1 MEVPASGAHR
11 QRVPGQE
18 ATSMFEISEVAQHE
32 RAVTRIRVAP
42 VGATEPTVSIHYAR
56 ALGRLA
62 ENRGVRRVIWREW
75 AAAAPGH
82 RVSGEVF
89 LRELRTLAHELG
101 DPGIGLALGASAGGE
116 GFGLLSLLL
125 ATAPTLRMAIEHLR
139 HFESLATTLG
149 RLQASQEGAF
159 IDLLWHPRTHGDPLI
174 VEAVLAGWVTF
185 GRFLIE
191 RGADVE
197 SVSFTHR
204 PAMPVEAYERLL
216 GCPVRFGAAENSV
229 RIAAD
234 LLDAPIR
241 FADDRM
247 HRQFQEW
254 VPFSMPVLAE
264 RSSGSLVT
272 RVASEVVTHLGEAT
286 PDEDWIARRLGVSRR
301 SLQRHLAAEQASFR
315 QLLDAQRAHHAIS
328 RLVGDRTS
336 LLQLGADVGYLEQS
350 SLCRAF
356 RRWTGYAPLV
366 LWNRVAGLYGLANGK
381 RS

>member
-1 MEVPASGAHR
+1 MFDINEVAHHERAATRIRFAPASGA
-11 QRVPGQE
+11 
-18 ATSMFEISEVAQHE
+18 
-32 RAVTRIRVAP
+32 
-42 VGATEPTVSIHYAR
+42 GATVSIHYAR

-62 ENRGVRRVIWREW
+62 EGRGVRSVIWREW

-89 LRELRTLAHELG
+89 QRELRALAHELG
-101 DPGIGLALGASAGGE
+101 DPGIGLAFGTNAGGE

-125 ATAPTLRMAIEHLR
+125 ATAPTLREAIEHLR

-149 RLQASQEGAF
+149 RMHTVQEGPF
-159 IDLLWHPRTHGDPLI
+159 IDLLWQPRTNGDPLI
-174 VEAVLAGWVTF
+174 VEAALAGWVTF
-185 GRFLIE
+185 GRFLLG

-216 GCPVRFGAAENSV
+216 GCPVRFGAVANSV
-229 RIAAD
+229 RVCAD

-254 VPFSMPVLAE
+254 IPFSMPVLAE
-264 RSSGSLVT
+264 RSLGSLVT
-272 RVASEVVTHLGEAT
+272 RVAAELAGHLGDAT

-301 SLQRHLAAEQASFR
+301 SLQRQLAAEQASFR
-315 QLLDAQRAHHAIS
+315 QLLDAARAHHAIS
-328 RLVGDRTS
+328 RLVSDRTS

-366 LWNRVAGLYGLANGK
+366 LWNRVAGLYGGA
-381 RS
+381 